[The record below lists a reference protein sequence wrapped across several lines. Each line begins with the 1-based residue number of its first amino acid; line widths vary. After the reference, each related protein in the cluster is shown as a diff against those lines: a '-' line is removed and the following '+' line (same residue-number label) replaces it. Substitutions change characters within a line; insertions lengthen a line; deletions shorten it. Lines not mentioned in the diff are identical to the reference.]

1 MGGDEPLPDSVS
13 VLEETVRIDKTARE
27 SDRVWIKTSVQERT
41 ELVDLELRTG
51 EALIER
57 VPINR
62 IVEVAPGIREEGD
75 IIIVPLLEEIVV
87 VEKKLVLRE
96 EIHIRRHE
104 TVKHVREPIRL
115 RSENVSFGRPLLN
128 NEPDREDK
136 Q

>member
-1 MGGDEPLPDSVS
+1 VADNDPLADSVP
-13 VLEETVRIDKTARE
+13 VLEETVRIDKTARD
-27 SDRVWIKTSVQERT
+27 SDRLWIKTSVEERT
-41 ELVDLELRTG
+41 EFVDLELLTG

-57 VPINR
+57 VPVNR
-62 IVEVAPGIREEGD
+62 IVETAPMVREEGD

-115 RSENVSFGRPLLN
+115 RSEQVSLEPPPLTN
-128 NEPDREDK
+128 PDTEDK
-136 Q
+136 P

>member
-1 MGGDEPLPDSVS
+1 MAGDEPLPDSVS
-13 VLEETVRIDKTARE
+13 VLEETARIDKTVRE

-41 ELVDLELRTG
+41 EFVDLELRTG

-115 RSENVSFGRPLLN
+115 RSEQVSLERPLLN

-136 Q
+136 L